1 MVLLLSLS
9 LANHTFG
16 QNCIK
21 NSTLLHGVFPDLQIG
36 NLTCTDTCRFPV
48 IVNVSYAI
56 KTTKP
61 LVIGCRKTANI
72 QGGSGFDMPLYPRS
86 QFLVRTCK
94 STHEPITKKVSVE
107 VKETKQGTL
116 EALIADYVVDCK
128 PRSK

>member
-9 LANHTFG
+9 LANHTLG

-21 NSTLLHGVFPDLQIG
+21 NSPGLHGVFPNLPIR
-36 NLTCTDTCRFPV
+36 NLTCNDTCFPV

-56 KTTKP
+56 KTTTP
-61 LVIGCRKTANI
+61 LVIGCRKTANV
-72 QGGSGFDMPLYPRS
+72 QGGGGFDMPLYPRS
-86 QFLVRTCK
+86 QFLVRRCK

-107 VKETKQGTL
+107 IKETKQGTL

>member
-21 NSTLLHGVFPDLQIG
+21 HSTGVHGAFPSIPIR
-36 NLTCTDTCRFPV
+36 NLTCQDTCFPV
-48 IVNVSYAI
+48 IETVSYAI

-72 QGGSGFDMPLYPRS
+72 QGVGGFDMPLYPRS
-86 QFLVRTCK
+86 QFVVRKCK
-94 STHEPITKKVSVE
+94 ATHEPIIKKVSVAI
-107 VKETKQGTL
+107 KETKQGTL
-116 EALIADYVVDCK
+116 EALIVDYVVDCK